1 MGQVDD
7 TLVSQILMHYESENW
22 DKVMVLFTDFAKKDT
37 ENAEVFYWLRASDN
51 EILRPK
57 VLLVL
62 AKCYSEQQNA
72 SKAVVMYRELV
83 MKCDPTTSI
92 LLDAARDVINLGD
105 VRVTQLIY
113 EKVLQKEPTN
123 VVANMFLGNF
133 FYLKGE
139 KEFSRLDYHYSQKK
153 KHTRMEYAEY
163 RKQQQAIFE
172 TYYDKAK
179 SHLLIVMSVK
189 KFSDE
194 IENTLTKINQLEEK
208 LK

>member
-7 TLVSQILMHYESENW
+7 TLVSQILMHYESQNW

-51 EILRPK
+51 ETLRPK

-139 KEFSRLDYHYSQKK
+139 KEFSRLDYHYNQKK

-172 TYYDKAK
+172 AYYDKAK
-179 SHLLIVMSVK
+179 SHLIIVMSVK

-194 IENTLTKINQLEEK
+194 IENTLTKINQLEAK